1 MEPMKRLSG
10 PVPATQKRGDFV
22 WSVPLNGKPTAEW
35 IQFFRNAGERGGI
48 INPQRVAF
56 RDAELGFESA
66 EAHVTSWVRHIDK
79 WITAAN
85 DATAQAEEK
94 RWEDR
99 LRVNKTAEEQS
110 QQLRDADKYRGL

>member
-1 MEPMKRLSG
+1 MKRLSG

-35 IQFFRNAGERGGI
+35 IQFFRNAGERAGI